1 MSSFIANP
9 PFLIWMQMLIFW
21 PMVFASCYLFVFPAV
36 KLEMREM
43 QCIPTARGCQEAH
56 FHLRVKS
63 TARKQELRNKT
74 RMWSYCLL
82 YTYPICIKSPS
93 SSLSFSLSIQAL
105 LGYKVS
111 VSKLVEMQQ
120 IHLRDLFELILKHI
134 IRYSPITSPG
144 TQCSS
149 NMGDQHNGCW
159 KLSEWSPLAFS
170 PWQIWQVQFLGA
182 SFIISEQRW
191 AGMKSPTCLAA
202 CGTFQKYLTYL

>member
-43 QCIPTARGCQEAH
+43 QCIPTARGCQKAH

-74 RMWSYCLL
+74 RIWSYCLL
-82 YTYPICIKSPS
+82 YTYPLCIKSPS

-111 VSKLVEMQQ
+111 VSKLGEMQQ

-134 IRYSPITSPG
+134 IRYSPITSPEHSAVV
-144 TQCSS
+144 TWVISTMAAENCQ
-149 NMGDQHNGCW
+149 NDLLLLLVPDRFDRYNFLEL
-159 KLSEWSPLAFS
+159 LSLFQNRDGLAWNPQPAWLPVAHS
-170 PWQIWQVQFLGA
+170 KNI
-182 SFIISEQRW
+182 
-191 AGMKSPTCLAA
+191 
-202 CGTFQKYLTYL
+202 